1 MHPLVVRK
9 VLDLAIQIQ
18 QIPSPTF
25 EENRRANFI
34 HQRFAEEGLLDVS
47 IDPVGNVYARLPGL
61 GKSRP
66 VVVSAHSD
74 TVFPGSTE
82 LKMRQEA
89 DKVSGP
95 GIGDNSL
102 GVAGLFGLLWS
113 LNLAGDDAARS
124 AEGVV
129 GPVSLPGDLWLV
141 ANVGEEG
148 LGDLSG
154 MRAVVDR
161 FAGDPLAYIVV
172 EGMALGQ
179 VYHRALAVRRFRVT
193 ARTKGGHSWVDYGNP
208 SAIHSLATFVN
219 HLTRLD
225 LPRFPRTT
233 MNVGVI
239 SGGTSVNTIAA
250 QACLELDLRSEEMA
264 TLEWL
269 IGEVEELVAAFNR
282 PKMQFEIELIGHRPW
297 GQIPPRHP
305 LVRLAQRSL
314 KSVGIQACLNI
325 GSTDANIPLS
335 QGYPAICLGLT
346 TGGGAHTVDEYID
359 IPPLRKGLRQLA
371 LLVEGVFEELA
382 GARWATK

>member
-1 MHPLVVRK
+1 MHPVAVQK

-25 EENRRANFI
+25 EENRRASFI
-34 HQRFAEEGLLDVS
+34 HRRFTEEGLLDVS
-47 IDPVGNVYARLPGL
+47 IDQVGNVYARRPGL
-61 GKSRP
+61 GKSAP

-82 LKMRQEA
+82 LKVRQEA
-89 DKVSGP
+89 DRVSGP

-113 LNLAGDDAARS
+113 LNRVRDNTDVFGDR
-124 AEGVV
+124 VV
-129 GPVSLPGDLWLV
+129 GAASLPGDLWLV

-148 LGDLSG
+148 LGDLAG

-161 FAGDPLAYIVV
+161 FAGYPLAYIVL

-179 VYHRALAVRRFRVT
+179 IYHRALAVRRFRIT

-208 SAIHSLATFVN
+208 SAIHSLSAFIN
-219 HLTRLD
+219 RLTGLD
-225 LPRFPRTT
+225 LPKFPRTT
-233 MNVGVI
+233 LNVGVI

-250 QACLELDLRSEEMA
+250 QACLELDLRSEELPK
-264 TLEWL
+264 LEEL
-269 IGEVEELVAAFNR
+269 VSQVEELARAFNR
-282 PKMQFEIELIGHRPW
+282 PMMQFDIELIGHRPS
-297 GQIPPRHP
+297 GQIPQGHP

-314 KSVGIQACLNI
+314 KSLGIQPCLNI

-335 QGYPAICLGLT
+335 QGYPAVCLGLT
-346 TGGGAHTVDEYID
+346 SGGGAHTVDEYIN
-359 IPPLRKGLRQLA
+359 IRPLRQGLRQLV
-371 LLVEGVFEELA
+371 LVVEGAFQELP
-382 GARWATK
+382 GTS